1 MYIHMYIYLCIYICI
16 HLIKRFLRFFSTIVK
31 RDPIHGERTPP
42 KSRLLSKV
50 SRVPIPW
57 HTVDRYLIGGIHAP
71 LKNIS
76 QIGSSSQLLGEI
88 KKKVPNHQPGIILT
102 TEPNNSR
109 LSQAAKKML
118 LINQSTIIDQ
128 LYKLYSHMNPYVL
141 IIETH
146 IRNHMFSE
154 QLNPIITSIYL
165 RYFGHGS
172 FGHSSCRM
180 LPIGINWN
188 QLRDFFDMSTGCCPS
203 FEWLSWQTY

>member
-1 MYIHMYIYLCIYICI
+1 MYTHYARIHTCISICIYIYICIYICI

-31 RDPIHGERTPP
+31 RHPIHGERTPP

-109 LSQAAKKML
+109 LSQAAKKCFSL
-118 LINQSTIIDQ
+118 TNQPSLISCISYIA
-128 LYKLYSHMNPYVL
+128 
-141 IIETH
+141 IWI
-146 IRNHMFSE
+146 HMFWSSKPISE
-154 QLNPIITSIYL
+154 TTCFQ
-165 RYFGHGS
+165 
-172 FGHSSCRM
+172 SS
-180 LPIGINWN
+180 
-188 QLRDFFDMSTGCCPS
+188 
-203 FEWLSWQTY
+203 